1 MSIANKLAPL
11 ILGPFSDR
19 TYTIIQFLYKL
30 KKFPNLTD
38 PQTFSEKIQWLKLH
52 QRDPLLPRCVDK
64 YLARDYV
71 AEKVSDDILV
81 PLIDVYEDADEVK
94 FDELPESFVLKATHG
109 SGWNIICRSKSDLD
123 FSESRTTMSN
133 WLNRNFFDVG
143 REWAY
148 REIQPRVVCETFL
161 KEADGEPPTDYKFF
175 CFGGEPCFI
184 QADFDRFQGH
194 RRNLY
199 DTDWNLLP
207 CSLEYETDPNP
218 HPAPAL
224 LTELLE
230 VARKLSEDFP
240 FVRVDLYA
248 NDGKVYFGELTFY
261 PGKGVERF
269 SPESFDRE
277 FGALLELPVSTQPD

>member
-1 MSIANKLAPL
+1 MSLANKLAPL

-19 TYTIIQFLYKL
+19 AYTIIQFLYRL
-30 KKFPNLTD
+30 KKIPNLND
-38 PQTFSEKIQWLKLH
+38 PKSFSEKIQWLKLH

-64 YLARDYV
+64 YLAREYV
-71 AEKVSDDILV
+71 AEKVSAEILV
-81 PLIDVYEDADEVK
+81 PLIGVYERADEVP

-109 SGWNIICRSKSDLD
+109 SGWNIICRSKAGLD
-123 FSESRTTMSN
+123 VAEARATMSA
-133 WLNRNFFDVG
+133 WLNSNFFDVG

-161 KEADGEPPTDYKFF
+161 KEPDGEPPTDYKFF
-175 CFGGEPCFI
+175 CFNGEPKFI

-199 DTDWNLLP
+199 DTAWNLLP
-207 CSLEYETDPNP
+207 CSLEYQSDPKP
-218 HPAPAL
+218 HAAPAL
-224 LTELLE
+224 LSDLLE
-230 VARKLSEDFP
+230 VARKLSADFP

-248 NDGKVYFGELTFY
+248 NDGQIYFGELTFY

-269 SPESFDRE
+269 SPQSYDRE
-277 FGALLELPVSTQPD
+277 FGDLLNLPESQDV